1 MTKIQKKE
9 RKKQLKKQL
18 TFDNIRN
25 NNIAKYS

>member
-9 RKKQLKKQL
+9 KKQLKKQL

-25 NNIAKYS
+25 NNIAKYF